1 LFEYPRRKNISTR
14 VVREYDDKSFFEIL
28 WLQNIKSQDTK
39 KMKLIEKLKEKI
51 GRKPTKIKIDEYALK
66 IGEARAR
73 VC

>member
-1 LFEYPRRKNISTR
+1 
-14 VVREYDDKSFFEIL
+14 
-28 WLQNIKSQDTK
+28 
-39 KMKLIEKLKEKI
+39 MKLIEKLKEKI